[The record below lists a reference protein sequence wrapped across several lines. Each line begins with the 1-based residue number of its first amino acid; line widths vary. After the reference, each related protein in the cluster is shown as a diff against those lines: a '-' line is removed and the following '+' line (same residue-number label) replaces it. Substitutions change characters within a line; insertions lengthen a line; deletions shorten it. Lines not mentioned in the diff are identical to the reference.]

1 MAACFDANFLS
12 KMDGDLGGP
21 TAISTLR
28 PVGLQNDL
36 RPGEFRLE
44 GELAHRVEIKIADF
58 GLAKHL
64 DAEDQRSQTG
74 TAIGT
79 PSYMAPEQIQ
89 GDLAGIGQASD
100 IYSIGAILYYLLV
113 GRPPFHAAKRDS
125 AERLSPQ
132 RASTSA
138 ATRPK
143 SIARGATPGTHPHRT
158 PKPQRGDTSFKDD
171 ASREPI

>member
-28 PVGLQNDL
+28 PVGLQIDL

-64 DAEDQRSQTG
+64 DAEDQRTQTG
-74 TAIGT
+74 SAIGT

-113 GRPPFHAAKRDS
+113 GS
-125 AERLSPQ
+125 ATLS
-132 RASTSA
+132 R
-138 ATRPK
+138 R
-143 SIARGATPGTHPHRT
+143 
-158 PKPQRGDTSFKDD
+158 
-171 ASREPI
+171 